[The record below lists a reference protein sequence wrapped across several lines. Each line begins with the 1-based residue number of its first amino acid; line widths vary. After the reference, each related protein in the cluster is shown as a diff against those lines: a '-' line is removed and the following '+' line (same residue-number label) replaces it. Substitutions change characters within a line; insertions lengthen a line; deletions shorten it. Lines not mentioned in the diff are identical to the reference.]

1 MAKLDSLDTKL
12 LLEEILSSAKALKE
26 ATESQ
31 KEILDNVALNKL
43 DRVLVH
49 KSVLIDKIS
58 SIHREL
64 KERGLDLCD
73 RNGSHDHNG
82 DAAGNGCQ
90 DNTGNG
96 TDNRNTN
103 INSLCKT
110 VERTIRETLAIE
122 ADSQRKLLSLK
133 QHVRGILLDI
143 QERRKS
149 LRAYAVHP
157 GRYARVLDTKT

>member
-1 MAKLDSLDTKL
+1 MAKLDSLDTEIL
-12 LLEEILSSAKALKE
+12 LQEILSSAKALKE

-31 KEILDNVALNKL
+31 KEILDTVALNKL

-58 SIHREL
+58 SIHQEL
-64 KERGLDLCD
+64 KERGLDLRD
-73 RNGSHDHNG
+73 RNGSHNHNG
-82 DAAGNGCQ
+82 NGAGNGYQ
-90 DNTGNG
+90 DIPGSG
-96 TDNRNTN
+96 TENWNAN
-103 INSLCKT
+103 ILSLCKT
-110 VERTIRETLAIE
+110 VERTIREILAIE
-122 ADSQRKLLSLK
+122 ADSQKKLLSLK

-143 QERRKS
+143 QERRKM

>member
-1 MAKLDSLDTKL
+1 MAKLDTLDTEL

-31 KEILDNVALNKL
+31 KEILETVALNKL
-43 DRVLVH
+43 DRVLAH
-49 KSVLIDKIS
+49 KSLLIDKIS
-58 SIHREL
+58 SIHQEL

-73 RNGSHDHNG
+73 RNGSHNHNG
-82 DAAGNGCQ
+82 NGVGNGYQ
-90 DNTGNG
+90 DTPGNG
-96 TDNRNTN
+96 TQNRNAN
-103 INSLCKT
+103 VISLCKI

-143 QERRKS
+143 QERRKL